1 MTEPAAGPEARPE
14 VRSETRP
21 ETDGRAAR
29 SGPLTGIR
37 VVELAGIGPSP
48 FAAMFLADLG
58 ADVIRLDRPG
68 PPPMPVPVPQEADLL
83 RRGRPSVVLDLKH
96 PDGLATARELVA
108 RADVL
113 IEGYRPGVAERLGLG
128 PDDCFGLNPRLVYGR
143 MTGWGQE
150 GPLAQAAGHD
160 IGYVAITGALG
171 AIGRAGGPP
180 QVPVNLVGDFG
191 GGAMYLVAGILAA
204 LVEARTSGHGQV
216 VDAAIVDGTAHV
228 SSLVV
233 GLVSGGAWSDQRG
246 TNLLDTGAPFYD
258 VYETSDGGWMAVGP
272 LEQPFYDEF
281 LRLVGLAG
289 SAPDRLDP
297 SRWPELRALFADR
310 FRTRTRTE
318 WTAVFEGTDACVEPV
333 LSYAEAPSH
342 PHLAA
347 RGTYVEHHGV
357 LQPAPAPRFS
367 RTPAALTTPPPAV
380 GADTRE
386 ALAAWG
392 IGGIDALIA
401 SGAALAPS
409 SSAAPALPGRSE
421 APDNPVEA

>member
-1 MTEPAAGPEARPE
+1 VTEPAADARP
-14 VRSETRP
+14 
-21 ETDGRAAR
+21 AR

-37 VVELAGIGPSP
+37 VVELAGLGPAP

-68 PPPMPVPVPQEADLL
+68 SPAMPVPMPPEADIL

-96 PDGLATARELVA
+96 PEGLATARALVA

-113 IEGYRPGVAERLGLG
+113 IEGYRPAVAERLGLG
-128 PDDCFGLNPRLVYGR
+128 PEDCLALNPALVYGR
-143 MTGWGQE
+143 MTGWGQD
-150 GPLAQAAGHD
+150 GPLAQSAGHD
-160 IGYVAITGALG
+160 IDYIAITGALG

-204 LVEARTSGHGQV
+204 LLEARASGRGQV

-233 GLVSGGAWSDQRG
+233 GLVSCGVWSDERG

-258 VYETSDGGWMAVGP
+258 VYETSDSGWMAVGP
-272 LEQPFYDEF
+272 LEQPFYDEL
-281 LRLVGLAG
+281 LRILGLEE

-297 SRWPELRALFADR
+297 TSWPVLRALLAET
-310 FRTRTRTE
+310 FRTRTRAE
-318 WTAVFEGTDACVEPV
+318 WTDLFEGTDACVEPV
-333 LSYAEAPSH
+333 LSYAEAPFH

-347 RGTYVEHHGV
+347 RGTYVRHHGV
-357 LQPAPAPRFS
+357 VQPAPAPRFS
-367 RTPAALTTPPPAV
+367 RTPGALTTPPPGI
-380 GADTRE
+380 GADTRS

-392 IGGIDALIA
+392 IGDVDGLVE
-401 SGAALAPS
+401 SGAAL
-409 SSAAPALPGRSE
+409 E
-421 APDNPVEA
+421 APVVPAT